1 MGEHFGAIVATFG
14 ARYRSYCSNIA
25 RTFLVN
31 PSEKIQSIYDLLV
44 KTEEHILSELK
55 DGVKLTTVY
64 KSAVN
69 FVKKES
75 PDLVDNLTKNFG
87 FGMGIEF
94 REGSLTIASNC
105 DAVVKKDSSDS
116 KGKDVALFV
125 GDTAQVIDDSSP
137 ATILTPSKKKIK
149 NIAIFLKDEESEEED
164 EEKEN
169 DPVAENP
176 NAFGRGKRTAIVDNK
191 LRQDTTNEE
200 KRKSHQKELMEK
212 MNAQALKR
220 I

>member
-1 MGEHFGAIVATFG
+1 M
-14 ARYRSYCSNIA
+14 
-25 RTFLVN
+25 
-31 PSEKIQSIYDLLV
+31 
-44 KTEEHILSELK
+44 
-55 DGVKLTTVY
+55 
-64 KSAVN
+64 
-69 FVKKES
+69 
-75 PDLVDNLTKNFG
+75 
-87 FGMGIEF
+87 
-94 REGSLTIASNC
+94 
-105 DAVVKKDSSDS
+105 
-116 KGKDVALFV
+116 ALFV
-125 GDTAQVIDDSSP
+125 GDTAQVVDDSSP

-220 I
+220 IKEGGDNKEEKKVSNCFKKRFINQLSRYVFGTQEHCMQ

>member
-1 MGEHFGAIVATFG
+1 M
-14 ARYRSYCSNIA
+14 
-25 RTFLVN
+25 VN

-55 DGVKLTTVY
+55 DGVKLSTVY

-105 DAVVKKDSSDS
+105 DAVVKKGMIFNVNIGFTGLVNKDSSDS
-116 KGKDVALFV
+116 KGRYFA
-125 GDTAQVIDDSSP
+125 
-137 ATILTPSKKKIK
+137 
-149 NIAIFLKDEESEEED
+149 
-164 EEKEN
+164 KE
-169 DPVAENP
+169 AH
-176 NAFGRGKRTAIVDNK
+176 
-191 LRQDTTNEE
+191 
-200 KRKSHQKELMEK
+200 KSQSC
-212 MNAQALKR
+212 
-220 I
+220 